1 MTDASPPSWPSLLVP
16 TGPEGRQ
23 AHQEVAVRRHG
34 GEVRRPSGEARVR
47 ARPGDA
53 AANEREGALR
63 FSSWLERDTKVNRPL
78 NPRAL
83 NRNAHGD
90 GRNKTLLRSPL
101 QTRTPRPPQARVL
114 ASSWCSLGCCA
125 NLTSSLQRM
134 RRNRC
139 LFGTTFPGPCVCHLA
154 TGMTRS
160 PTRWCLSM
168 RRSASRSRCSTA
180 G

>member
-1 MTDASPPSWPSLLVP
+1 MVVKFVARAARHASVLDLAMQLQTNVRELSVFLLGSREIRKS
-16 TGPEGRQ
+16 T
-23 AHQEVAVRRHG
+23 
-34 GEVRRPSGEARVR
+34 ARSTH
-47 ARPGDA
+47 
-53 AANEREGALR
+53 EL
-63 FSSWLERDTKVNRPL
+63 
-78 NPRAL
+78 L

-114 ASSWCSLGCCA
+114 ASSWCPLGCCA
-125 NLTSSLQRM
+125 NLTSSLQRT

-139 LFGTTFPGPCVCHLA
+139 LFGTIFPGPCVCHLA